1 MIALN
6 QFLSSFQ
13 IIMINMA
20 RSRMIMNTIKNQ
32 FTLETRDC
40 YNYGIQV
47 VDIIKDNG
55 IELPQSTVCDL
66 LNKLTEEKQA
76 QYNQRIDKILGEG
89 GVILTKHQLKSL
101 IEMKNDDES
110 SEIRHLKIANAKLK
124 DEIIALKEYIQ
135 KNEMKQ

>member
-1 MIALN
+1 
-6 QFLSSFQ
+6 
-13 IIMINMA
+13 MA
-20 RSRMIMNTIKNQ
+20 AKQ

-40 YNYGIQV
+40 YDYGIQV

-66 LNKLTEEKQA
+66 LNKLTEEKQLLQEINEKEA
-76 QYNQRIDKILGEG
+76 QYNQRIGKILGEG

-110 SEIRHLKIANAKLK
+110 SEIRHLRSANARLK
-124 DEIIALKEYIQ
+124 DEIIALREYIQ
-135 KNEMKQ
+135 KNEMK

>member
-1 MIALN
+1 MIG
-6 QFLSSFQ
+6 
-13 IIMINMA
+13 
-20 RSRMIMNTIKNQ
+20 KQ

-40 YNYGIQV
+40 YNYGIRV

-66 LNKLTEEKQA
+66 LNKLTEEKQSLQEINEKEA
-76 QYNQRIDKILGEG
+76 QYNQRIDKILNEG

-110 SEIRHLKIANAKLK
+110 SEIRHLRSSEIRHLRSANARLK
-124 DEIIALKEYIQ
+124 DEIIALREYIQ
-135 KNEMKQ
+135 KNEMK

>member
-1 MIALN
+1 
-6 QFLSSFQ
+6 
-13 IIMINMA
+13 MA
-20 RSRMIMNTIKNQ
+20 AKQ

-40 YNYGIQV
+40 YNWGIWV

-66 LNKLTEEKQA
+66 LNKLTEEKQLLQEINEKQA

-110 SEIRHLKIANAKLK
+110 SEIRHLRTANARLK
-124 DEIIALKEYIQ
+124 DEIIALREYIQ
-135 KNEMKQ
+135 KNEMK

>member
-1 MIALN
+1 
-6 QFLSSFQ
+6 
-13 IIMINMA
+13 MA
-20 RSRMIMNTIKNQ
+20 AKQ

-40 YNYGIQV
+40 YNYGIWV

-66 LNKLTEEKQA
+66 LNKLTEEKQLLQEINEKEA

-110 SEIRHLKIANAKLK
+110 SEIRHLRSANARLK
-124 DEIIALKEYIQ
+124 DEIIALREYIQ
-135 KNEMKQ
+135 KNEMK

>member
-1 MIALN
+1 
-6 QFLSSFQ
+6 
-13 IIMINMA
+13 MA
-20 RSRMIMNTIKNQ
+20 AKR
-32 FTLETRDC
+32 FTLEENLDC
-40 YNYGIQV
+40 YNYGIWV

-66 LNKLTEEKQA
+66 LNKLTEEKQSLQEINEKEA

-110 SEIRHLKIANAKLK
+110 SEIRHLRSANARLK
-124 DEIIALKEYIQ
+124 DEIMALREYIQ
-135 KNEMKQ
+135 KNEMK

>member
-1 MIALN
+1 
-6 QFLSSFQ
+6 
-13 IIMINMA
+13 MA
-20 RSRMIMNTIKNQ
+20 AKQ

-40 YNYGIQV
+40 YNYGIWV

-66 LNKLTEEKQA
+66 LNKLTEEKQLLQEINEKEA

-110 SEIRHLKIANAKLK
+110 SEIRHLRSANARLK
-124 DEIIALKEYIQ
+124 DEIMALREYIQ
-135 KNEMKQ
+135 KNEMK

>member
-1 MIALN
+1 
-6 QFLSSFQ
+6 
-13 IIMINMA
+13 MA
-20 RSRMIMNTIKNQ
+20 AKQ

-40 YNYGIQV
+40 YDYGIWV

-66 LNKLTEEKQA
+66 LNKLTEEKQSLQEINEKEA
-76 QYNQRIDKILGEG
+76 QYTQRIDKILGEG

-110 SEIRHLKIANAKLK
+110 SEIRHLRSANARLK
-124 DEIIALKEYIQ
+124 DEIIALREYIQ
-135 KNEMKQ
+135 KNEMK

>member
-1 MIALN
+1 MIG
-6 QFLSSFQ
+6 
-13 IIMINMA
+13 
-20 RSRMIMNTIKNQ
+20 KQ

-40 YNYGIQV
+40 YDYGIQV

-66 LNKLTEEKQA
+66 LNKLTEEKQLLQEINEKEA

-110 SEIRHLKIANAKLK
+110 SEIRHLRSANARLK
-124 DEIIALKEYIQ
+124 DEIIALREYIQ
-135 KNEMKQ
+135 KNEMK

>member
-1 MIALN
+1 
-6 QFLSSFQ
+6 
-13 IIMINMA
+13 MA
-20 RSRMIMNTIKNQ
+20 AKQ

-40 YNYGIQV
+40 YDYGIWV

-66 LNKLTEEKQA
+66 LNKLTEEKQLLQEINEKQE
-76 QYNQRIDKILGEG
+76 QYNQRIDKVLGEG
-89 GVILTKHQLKSL
+89 GVILTKHQLKSV
-101 IEMKNDDES
+101 IEMKNKDES

>member
-1 MIALN
+1 
-6 QFLSSFQ
+6 
-13 IIMINMA
+13 MA
-20 RSRMIMNTIKNQ
+20 AKQ

-40 YNYGIQV
+40 YNYGIWV

-66 LNKLTEEKQA
+66 LNKLTEEKQLLQEINEKEA
-76 QYNQRIDKILGEG
+76 QYNQRIDKILDEE

-110 SEIRHLKIANAKLK
+110 SEIRHLRSANARLK
-124 DEIIALKEYIQ
+124 DEIMALREYIQ
-135 KNEMKQ
+135 KNEMK

>member
-1 MIALN
+1 
-6 QFLSSFQ
+6 
-13 IIMINMA
+13 MA
-20 RSRMIMNTIKNQ
+20 AKQ
-32 FTLETRDC
+32 FTLETIDC
-40 YNYGIQV
+40 YNYGIWV

-66 LNKLTEEKQA
+66 LNKLTEEKQSLQEINEKEA

-110 SEIRHLKIANAKLK
+110 SEIRHLRSANARLK
-124 DEIIALKEYIQ
+124 DEIMALREYIQ
-135 KNEMKQ
+135 KNEMK

>member
-1 MIALN
+1 
-6 QFLSSFQ
+6 
-13 IIMINMA
+13 MA
-20 RSRMIMNTIKNQ
+20 AKR
-32 FTLETRDC
+32 FTLEENLDC
-40 YNYGIQV
+40 YNYGIWV

-66 LNKLTEEKQA
+66 LNKLTEEKQLLQEINEKEA

-110 SEIRHLKIANAKLK
+110 SEIRHLRTANARLK
-124 DEIIALKEYIQ
+124 DEIIALREYIQ
-135 KNEMKQ
+135 KNEMK